1 MIDIRSLGSSSAGNC
16 YQITDGATPLLI
28 ECGMPIRRIQA
39 GTGYSLSG
47 VAGCLISHEHG
58 DHCRAV
64 RDLMR
69 LGVTCYMSQGTASA
83 LKLEPQHRLQILVD
97 RQPVRVGSWL
107 LLPFQTIHDAAEPLG
122 FVLDTRFGERLLF
135 LTDSAYSPFR
145 FEGLTHI
152 MLEINYSDEELD
164 EAVASGRTHP
174 AMAERIR
181 ETHLGLA
188 TAIELLSAN
197 DLSHVKGIWPL
208 HLSDGHANESKIK
221 QAVQQATGCPVRVCP
236 R

>member
-16 YQITDGATPLLI
+16 YQITDGVTPLLI

-58 DHCRAV
+58 DHSRAA

-97 RQPVRVGSWL
+97 RQPVRVGSWV

-135 LTDSAYSPFR
+135 LTDTGYSPFR
-145 FEGLTHI
+145 FAGLTH
-152 MLEINYSDEELD
+152 MLVECNFSDEALEDAID
-164 EAVASGRTHP
+164 EGRTHG
-174 AMAERIR
+174 AQRQRLR
-181 ETHLGLA
+181 ENHMSENTLVQ
-188 TAIELLSAN
+188 LLQAN
-197 DLSHVKGIWPL
+197 DLRNLREIHLI
-208 HLSDGHANESKIK
+208 HLSDSNSDEAAMKLRIQGIA
-221 QAVQQATGCPVRVCP
+221 GCPVYVCAK
-236 R
+236 